1 MAINLKPTEA
11 MAAEA
16 KLGLEW
22 RAEFNRGGTAVG
34 VARAR
39 DISNRTNLSAETIGR
54 MVSYFARHEVDK
66 EGEGF
71 SPGEDGYPSAGRI
84 AWALWGGDPGA
95 SWARARQQQLDT
107 GTNNVMKLLTIEN
120 RVAKVRL
127 NDAVTP
133 WSADDLIADIERS
146 YGQKAVAENVMLGML
161 QCSADDAL
169 ETLEIEINSPGGS
182 VLDGYRVYNSLMQ
195 MRGRGV
201 EIIATVNTLAASM
214 GSVILMAANKVRIV
228 EGGRIMIHEAS
239 QAVAG
244 DAATHARAAKLLE
257 EISEEI
263 AGIYAK
269 RTGGDPDEM
278 RELMKAETWMGAAE
292 AMERKFADEIVQFD
306 TAPKSMSILSKLF
319 PGNDEALKIEAA
331 IAENDSLRADLTTA
345 YALIEELSGHAETIT
360 QLRAELAT
368 EQEKAAEVTEK
379 VEELETK
386 VEELVEKTEVSEEK
400 VSARAAELLAATG
413 HPAPVALAGDNNEAP
428 VSHLKAMASMTPT
441 EAAEYFAIH
450 KDEILS
456 DKNRYAV

>member
-16 KLGLEW
+16 KLGLAW
-22 RAEFNRGGTAVG
+22 RAEFNRGGTEVG

-39 DISNRTNLSAETIGR
+39 DISNRTNLSPETIGR

-107 GTNNVMKLLTIEN
+107 ETNNVMKLLTIEN

-146 YGQKAVAENVMLGML
+146 YGQKAVAENMTVGTL
-161 QCSADDAL
+161 QCSADEAL

-244 DAATHARAAKLLE
+244 DSAAHARAAKLLE

-292 AMERKFADEIVQFD
+292 AMDRKFADEIVQFD
-306 TAPKSMSILSKLF
+306 TSAKGMSILSKLF

-345 YALIEELSGHAETIT
+345 HALIEELSGHAETIT
-360 QLRAELAT
+360 QLRAELAA

-386 VEELVEKTEVSEEK
+386 VEELEEKTEVSEEK

-441 EAAEYFAIH
+441 EAAEYFALH
-450 KDEILS
+450 KNEILS

>member
-16 KLGLEW
+16 KLGLAW
-22 RAEFNRGGTAVG
+22 RAEFNRGGTEIG

-39 DISNRTNLSAETIGR
+39 DISNRTNLSEETIGR

-107 GTNNVMKLLTIEN
+107 ETNNVMKLLTIEN

-345 YALIEELSGHAETIT
+345 HALIQELSGHAETIT
-360 QLRAELAT
+360 QLRAELAI

-386 VEELVEKTEVSEEK
+386 VEELEEKTEVSEEK

>member
-22 RAEFNRGGTAVG
+22 RAEFNRGGTEVG

-39 DISNRTNLSAETIGR
+39 DISNRTNLSPDTIGR

-107 GTNNVMKLLTIEN
+107 ETNNVMKLLTIEN

-244 DAATHARAAKLLE
+244 DSAAHARAAKLLE
-257 EISEEI
+257 EVSEEI
-263 AGIYAK
+263 AAIYAK

-345 YALIEELSGHAETIT
+345 HSLIEELSGHAETIT

-368 EQEKAAEVTEK
+368 EQEKAVEVTEKAEELATK
-379 VEELETK
+379 VEELEK
-386 VEELVEKTEVSEEK
+386 QVEVSEEK

-413 HPAPVALAGDNNEAP
+413 HPARVALAGDNNEAP

>member
-1 MAINLKPTEA
+1 
-11 MAAEA
+11 
-16 KLGLEW
+16 
-22 RAEFNRGGTAVG
+22 
-34 VARAR
+34 
-39 DISNRTNLSAETIGR
+39 
-54 MVSYFARHEVDK
+54 
-66 EGEGF
+66 
-71 SPGEDGYPSAGRI
+71 
-84 AWALWGGDPGA
+84 
-95 SWARARQQQLDT
+95 
-107 GTNNVMKLLTIEN
+107 MKLLTIEN

-146 YGQKAVAENVMLGML
+146 YGQKAVAENMTVGTL
-161 QCSADDAL
+161 QCSADKAL

-239 QAVAG
+239 QAVVG

-257 EISEEI
+257 EISIEI

-306 TAPKSMSILSKLF
+306 TPAKGMTGLLAKLF

-331 IAENDSLRADLTTA
+331 IAENDSLRADLVSA
-345 YALIEELSGHAETIT
+345 EARIQELSGHAETIT
-360 QLRAELAT
+360 QLRAELVT
-368 EQEKAAEVTEK
+368 EQEKAVEGTEK
-379 VEELETK
+379 VEELEKK
-386 VEELVEKTEVSEEK
+386 VEELETRVVELEKETVELEKETEVSEDK
-400 VSARAAELLAATG
+400 VSARAAELLASTG
-413 HPAPVALAGDNNEAP
+413 HPAPVSLVVEGKSCLATFNELSGEEATRFYQANR
-428 VSHLKAMASMTPT
+428 KAIIS
-441 EAAEYFAIH
+441 EQ
-450 KDEILS
+450 S
-456 DKNRYAV
+456 QSNS

>member
-1 MAINLKPTEA
+1 
-11 MAAEA
+11 
-16 KLGLEW
+16 
-22 RAEFNRGGTAVG
+22 
-34 VARAR
+34 
-39 DISNRTNLSAETIGR
+39 
-54 MVSYFARHEVDK
+54 
-66 EGEGF
+66 
-71 SPGEDGYPSAGRI
+71 
-84 AWALWGGDPGA
+84 
-95 SWARARQQQLDT
+95 
-107 GTNNVMKLLTIEN
+107 MKLLIIKN

-127 NDAVTP
+127 NDAITP

-146 YGQKAVAENVMLGML
+146 YGQKAVTENMTVGTL
-161 QCSADDAL
+161 QCSADKAL

-263 AGIYAK
+263 AAIYAK
-269 RTGGDPDEM
+269 RTGGDPDKM
-278 RELMKAETWMGAAE
+278 RQLMKAETWMGAPE

-306 TAPKSMSILSKLF
+306 KPAKGMSILSKLF
-319 PGNDEALKIEAA
+319 PGNDEALKIESA

-345 YALIEELSGHAETIT
+345 HALIEELSGHAETIT

-379 VEELETK
+379 VKELEKKAEELETK
-386 VEELVEKTEVSEEK
+386 VVELEEETEVSDDK
-400 VSARAAELLAATG
+400 VSARAAELLASTG
-413 HPAPVALAGDNNEAP
+413 HPAPVALTGDNGEAP
-428 VSHLKAMASMTPT
+428 VSHLKAMASMNPA
-441 EAAEYFAIH
+441 EAAEYFALH
-450 KDEILS
+450 KAEILS